1 MHLTSTGTLRPSPKP
16 RRWRININK
25 PGNVAAMPPL
35 LAAEVAA
42 SSIAL
47 LLQRLLHRR
56 LRRLAVVM
64 LVFVLTHLRWRF
76 KHVMLKLV
84 KYEGL

>member
-1 MHLTSTGTLRPSPKP
+1 MRYDVA
-16 RRWRININK
+16 INR

-42 SSIAL
+42 LMIARL
-47 LLQRLLHRR
+47 PCHRRRLLHRR

-76 KHVMLKLV
+76 MRVMQLV
-84 KYEGL
+84 AKSEV